1 MITEKRN
8 HSAFNF
14 ITTHICCYRNCEYF
28 SIRCATHCQFCIV
41 FVCTVIRKREMDM
54 AHSHICCIK
63 PTHKRHPILTTYFI
77 CDAIRLC
84 VCVCVSSVVLT
95 RLFGH
100 QTHIQVPSIFK
111 TVSCAT
117 HTITQKQ
124 RMRGPKTRCCCARNV
139 SFYSTRPH
147 RRNDLRTESEIDRF
161 IFLPFNSNEIAIVL
175 SKFWKQY
182 S

>member
-8 HSAFNF
+8 HSAFSF

-84 VCVCVSSVVLT
+84 VCVCFFRCPNPAFWSSDAYSSTEYIQDSLMCDAHNHPKAKNARAQDSLLLCT
-95 RLFGH
+95 KRQLLFD
-100 QTHIQVPSIFK
+100 
-111 TVSCAT
+111 AT
-117 HTITQKQ
+117 
-124 RMRGPKTRCCCARNV
+124 A
-139 SFYSTRPH
+139 
-147 RRNDLRTESEIDRF
+147 
-161 IFLPFNSNEIAIVL
+161 
-175 SKFWKQY
+175 
-182 S
+182 